1 MVLNDT
7 GNLNLVKFNS
17 VANSTI
23 VGLPINHLEINQ
35 RSNVS
40 VVSSTRDVGKRN
52 GVDVVSKLQ
61 PIGPL
66 SQPND

>member
-1 MVLNDT
+1 MVVNDT
-7 GNLNLVKFNS
+7 GNLNLVQFDS

-23 VGLPINHLEINQ
+23 VGQPINHLKINH

-40 VVSSTRDVGKRN
+40 IVSSKRDVGTRN
-52 GVDVVSKLQ
+52 DVTIVNGLQ

-66 SQPND
+66 TQPND